1 MLNQLNHSF
10 ITLIPK
16 GEKAVVV
23 SQFKPIVVYKA
34 ISKILAN
41 RLKTKG
47 EEKKNRIIVGEIILW
62 GDTV

>member
-47 EEKKNRIIVGEIILW
+47 EKKNRIIVGEIILW

>member
-47 EEKKNRIIVGEIILW
+47 EEKKIE
-62 GDTV
+62 